1 MIFGKRYVLKSS
13 VMGIIVLD
21 LLTPM
26 TLNQDWCYVS
36 LDVSKIQNNLKL
48 MISVVSSFTTLY
60 AAS

>member
-1 MIFGKRYVLKSS
+1 MIFGKRYTLKSS
-13 VMGIIVLD
+13 VMGLIVLD